1 MNKKLLKVNGVYT
14 CLDAKKEQRT
24 ITFEY
29 CTEKYYWT

>member
-14 CLDAKKEQRT
+14 CLDAQRT